1 MRKKIIIILS
11 IWIILSIIFGIW
23 YKKNGPKHPKID
35 VKPISSGAKAAK
47 EPFKT
52 IGMASTETT
61 LKYNKPI
68 LVPFAKQMR
77 ELGAENIKLNIETSK
92 NTMSETLPTVIIGG
106 KKYKNKTICAI
117 VSYDYKGDKYEV
129 GTCK

>member
-1 MRKKIIIILS
+1 MKKKIITILS
-11 IWIILSIIFGIW
+11 IWIILSIIFRIW

-52 IGMASTETT
+52 IGMASIETT

-77 ELGAENIKLNIETSK
+77 ELGAENIKLNIET
-92 NTMSETLPTVIIGG
+92 LQTVIIGG